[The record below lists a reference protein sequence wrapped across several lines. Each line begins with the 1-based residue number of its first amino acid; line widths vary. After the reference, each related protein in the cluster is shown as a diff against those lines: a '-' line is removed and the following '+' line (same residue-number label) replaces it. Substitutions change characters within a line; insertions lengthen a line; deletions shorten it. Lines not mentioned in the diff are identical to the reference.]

1 MRKRFELAPYDLWSW
16 ISTILGSLALTV
28 VSALK
33 FLASE
38 QWAASCL
45 SDLLLL
51 FFWLLWLTT
60 LFLSP
65 WGYLL
70 TDTKI
75 VIQRGIFTIALR
87 YEQIEEVRFV
97 DRVEFSLFRLFGS
110 AGLFGYF
117 GLLIPEDGSRARV
130 YASRWNKMVQL
141 KTAKG
146 IYYLSPADPL
156 EMVTAIQERLAGRKN
171 S

>member
-1 MRKRFELAPYDLWSW
+1 LRKRFELAPYDLWSW

-38 QWAASCL
+38 QWAASCFPA
-45 SDLLLL
+45 LLLL
-51 FFWLLWLTT
+51 FFWLFWLTI
-60 LFLSP
+60 LLLSP

-75 VIQRGIFTIALR
+75 VIQRAILKVALP
-87 YEQIEEVRFV
+87 YEQLEEVRFV
-97 DRVEFSLFRLFGS
+97 DRVEFSPFRLFGS

-117 GLLIPEDGSRARV
+117 GLLIPKDGSRARV

-141 KTAKG
+141 KTAKA